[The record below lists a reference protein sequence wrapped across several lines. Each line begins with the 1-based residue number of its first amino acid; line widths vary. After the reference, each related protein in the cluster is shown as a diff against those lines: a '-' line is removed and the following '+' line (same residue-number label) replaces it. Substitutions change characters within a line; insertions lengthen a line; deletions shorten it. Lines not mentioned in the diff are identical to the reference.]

1 MPLSTGS
8 LRLRRRR
15 NRSITEESFRASWAF
30 FGYHIT
36 PEFMPRQDLL
46 YLLQQCLDTRSE
58 AAWEAFIREAH
69 PLIVSGIIRA
79 MGGWT
84 SSRRTEID
92 DLVQD
97 SFIRLCANDYRALR
111 SFRSEDNSAFCAYLR
126 TVAGSV
132 ATDHLRSAAAQKH
145 GGGEAPVGLDTLTR
159 EPAITPD
166 TVARIERGMLL
177 RVVERCLQSHQ
188 DRDRSIFWLYH
199 RQGLTPKA
207 ISALAASSMG
217 QRGIETLIYRMTAA
231 VRDCVQSV
239 LAANNPGIAEGARG

>member
-1 MPLSTGS
+1 
-8 LRLRRRR
+8 
-15 NRSITEESFRASWAF
+15 
-30 FGYHIT
+30 
-36 PEFMPRQDLL
+36 MPRQDLL
-46 YLLQQCLDTRSE
+46 YLLQKSLDTRSE
-58 AAWEAFIREAH
+58 AAWEAFIREAQ

-84 SSRRTEID
+84 SSRGAEID
-92 DLVQD
+92 DLVQE

-111 SFRSEDNSAFCAYLR
+111 SFRSEDNNAFCSYLR

-132 ATDHLRSAAAQKH
+132 ATDHLRNAAAQKH
-145 GGGEAPVGLDTLTR
+145 GGGEAPISLDTLTR
-159 EPAITPD
+159 EPAATQD

-177 RVVERCLQSHQ
+177 RVVERCLESHQ
-188 DRDRSIFWLYH
+188 ERDRSIFWLYH

-207 ISALAASSMG
+207 ISALAASSLG

-239 LAANNPGIAEGARG
+239 LAANNPALAEGARG